1 MHTVKNPII
10 ATSTSNRRYKIS
22 FSQVKNLTEGIK
34 ISISQVGAQTR
45 TPQQRN
51 TVPITRIGQYTLIPE
66 RKFYITHKDN
76 P

>member
-1 MHTVKNPII
+1 MHTVKIQSLPL
-10 ATSTSNRRYKIS
+10 
-22 FSQVKNLTEGIK
+22 QNLTEGIK